1 MLYYFCLWEY
11 YIYKVQ
17 KERKNKMT
25 TRLNEARK
33 FKEKNIYDLKNLLFY
48 AVVTNDSE
56 MEKQVKNE
64 IKHRL
69 TV

>member
-1 MLYYFCLWEY
+1 M
-11 YIYKVQ
+11 
-17 KERKNKMT
+17 M
-25 TRLNEARK
+25 TRLNESK
-33 FKEKNIYDLKNLLFY
+33 KLKDKNIYDLKNLLFY

>member
-1 MLYYFCLWEY
+1 
-11 YIYKVQ
+11 
-17 KERKNKMT
+17 MT

-48 AVVTNDSE
+48 AVVTNDDE